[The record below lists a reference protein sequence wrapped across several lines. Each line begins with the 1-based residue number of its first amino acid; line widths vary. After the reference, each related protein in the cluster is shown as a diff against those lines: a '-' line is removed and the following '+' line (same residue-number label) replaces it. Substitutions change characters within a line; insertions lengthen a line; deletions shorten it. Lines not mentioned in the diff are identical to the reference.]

1 MQYAKDKS
9 QIHRQIFSEEL
20 NGGYFSEDQ
29 RIDNIKMFLCE
40 VVEQANLPQIVDRI
54 KNEEFLEY
62 MRYYKLLKKY
72 FSPWS

>member
-40 VVEQANLPQIVDRI
+40 VVE
-54 KNEEFLEY
+54 
-62 MRYYKLLKKY
+62 
-72 FSPWS
+72 